1 MQKYKTLVNKYSQY
15 KNRRLYNY
23 MLSSWL
29 YFCSYGC
36 CYTVVHPSFLWLL
49 FFCYSVSHYQPQDA
63 FQRTFFSAHFLFR
76 PTACDHCHS
85 YSGARAAGKTSC
97 QKQLYNMV
105 VQESQ
110 DEQLPPSVSVGRGT
124 SQQYSSNPS
133 HSSNGNISAV
143 NTSIHYEP
151 QESDFLLPV
160 KLYGTSRSRRS
171 MRAKDA
177 GGSSAPAET
186 VCSMVLQILVPF
198 LLAGLGTVSA
208 GMLLEVVQ
216 VRKQKKTEDDKTV
229 V

>member
-1 MQKYKTLVNKYSQY
+1 
-15 KNRRLYNY
+15 

-36 CYTVVHPSFLWLL
+36 CYTVVHPSFLYCYFSVIVCLIANLRML
-49 FFCYSVSHYQPQDA
+49 FKEVFFSNFC
-63 FQRTFFSAHFLFR
+63 SAHFLFR

-85 YSGARAAGKTSC
+85 YSARATGKTSC
-97 QKQLYNMV
+97 QKQLYNMIV
-105 VQESQ
+105 PESQ

-133 HSSNGNISAV
+133 YSSNGNISAV

-160 KLYGTSRSRRS
+160 KLYGTARSRRS

-177 GGSSAPAET
+177 GGSGAPAET

-198 LLAGLGTVSA
+198 LLAGLGIVSA

-216 VRKQKKTEDDKTV
+216 VRKPKKTEDDKKV